1 MAATQAMCTSFKVEI
16 LNGIHAFG
24 TTVVRGATTADV
36 FKIALYTSSSTMGAA
51 TTVYS
56 TTNEITNTAGTA
68 YVAAGNTLTNVA
80 PTSTGTTA
88 FTDFADTSWTTASF
102 TANSALIY
110 NFTQGGASGKAVAV
124 LAFGADKTSTAGT
137 FTIIFPAADA
147 TNAVIRIA

>member
-1 MAATQAMCTSFKVEI
+1 MSATQAMCTSFKVEI

-24 TTVVRGATTADV
+24 TTVVRGATTADT
-36 FKIALYTSSSTMGAA
+36 FKIALYTSSSTMSAS

-68 YVAAGNTLTNVA
+68 YVAAGNTLSNVA

-88 FTDFADTSWTTASF
+88 FTDFADTSWSTASF

-124 LAFGADKTSTAGT
+124 LAFGADKTATSGT
-137 FTIIFPAADA
+137 FTIIFPAADS